1 MDYNYIRMRNAAK
14 DGNIELAEQ
23 YRQLY
28 ESGKDI
34 KETSHI
40 IDYVLVLL
48 VVITIALGA
57 YSVFYSRSVKNI
69 APQMSTTEVSPEPSD
84 GAEPTENSE
93 V

>member
-1 MDYNYIRMRNAAK
+1 MDYNYIRMRNAIKA
-14 DGNIELAEQ
+14 GNDELAAQ
-23 YRQLY
+23 YRKLY

-34 KETSHI
+34 KATSHI

-48 VVITIALGA
+48 IVIAIALGV
-57 YSVFYSRSVKNI
+57 YSICYSHSIQNI
-69 APQMSTTEVSPEPSD
+69 APQTTEISPAPAD